1 MGGAVM
7 LQRCR
12 SRGLSI
18 AAVAL
23 TGAAVLNACGAAHT
37 VDRRGATSGNRQRA
51 RQVEAVRTRFAG
63 IPQGGTVLG
72 QPSAPLTLI
81 EFGDLQCPFCRRFA
95 LQTLPTLLTR
105 YVRRGQLRLDF
116 RAVALVGPDSARA
129 ARAAIAAAAENRL
142 WQFLDLFYANQGR
155 ENTGYVTNRFVYAI
169 ATQVPGLNAENV
181 MRTRQAD
188 AVNTQLS
195 ENLALARQVGI
206 PGTPT
211 FLLGPTGGSMRRLI
225 LPSLDP
231 PPIVAV
237 IQRMLSRR

>member
-1 MGGAVM
+1 MVGAVM
-7 LQRCR
+7 
-12 SRGLSI
+12 RGLSV
-18 AAVAL
+18 AVVAL
-23 TGAAVLNACGAAHT
+23 TSAAVLNACGAAHT
-37 VDRRGATSGNRQRA
+37 VDRRGATSGNSQRV
-51 RQVEAVRTRFAG
+51 RQVDAARIRFAG
-63 IPQGGTVLG
+63 IPQGGSALG

-95 LQTLPTLLTR
+95 LETLPTLLTR
-105 YVRRGQLRLDF
+105 YVRRGKLRLEF
-116 RAVALVGPDSARA
+116 REVALLGPDSARA
-129 ARAAIAAAAENRL
+129 ARAAIAAAAQNRL

-169 ATQVPGLNAENV
+169 ASRVPGLDAAQV
-181 MRTRQAD
+181 LRTRQAD
-188 AVNTQLS
+188 AVNTRLS

-211 FLLGPTGGSMRRLI
+211 FLLGPTGGTMRRLI

-231 PPIVAV
+231 PPFIAV